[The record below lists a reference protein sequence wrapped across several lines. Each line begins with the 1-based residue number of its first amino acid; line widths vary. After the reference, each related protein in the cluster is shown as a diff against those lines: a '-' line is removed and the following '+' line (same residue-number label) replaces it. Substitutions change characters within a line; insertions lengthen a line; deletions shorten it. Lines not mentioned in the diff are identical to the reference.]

1 MICHSGNLVFMT
13 RKAEN
18 NLIMI
23 VLSGLLFLFSNTVLG
38 AERLLLATQLWP
50 PYQTYDQGVMGG
62 IAVERVQCALQ
73 RMQQPY
79 RFTMTRWDKAQ
90 LLVESNRMDAFFTGS
105 NNASRN
111 KYAVMSTPVIN
122 EELTWFIAPDVNL
135 DPEDESAKYQARY
148 GAKFNST
155 KWLYL
160 KKNGYNVVK
169 KPRDADVLLQM
180 LWQGDLDV
188 ALEYTGV
195 FEHSIKKLGIPMDY
209 FRRAHHSRKDLGVH
223 FSRQFLK
230 QNPAFLNTFN
240 SALERCKKSSL

>member
-1 MICHSGNLVFMT
+1 MTLDCGNSTSMT
-13 RKAEN
+13 RKSEKSLATA
-18 NLIMI
+18 
-23 VLSGLLFLFSNTVLG
+23 VLSGLLLIVSGTALG
-38 AERLLLATQLWP
+38 ADRLLLATQLWP
-50 PYQTYDQGVMGG
+50 PYQTYEQGKMGG

-90 LLVESNRMDAFFTGS
+90 LLVESNRMDGFFTGS

-111 KYAVMSTPVIN
+111 KYAVFSTPVIN
-122 EELTWFIAPDVNL
+122 EDLTWFMAPDVSI

-148 GAKFNST
+148 GAKFNSS

-188 ALEYTGV
+188 VLEYSGV

-209 FRRAHHSRKDLGVH
+209 FRRAHRSKKDLGVH

-240 SALERCKKSSL
+240 SAMERCKKSSL